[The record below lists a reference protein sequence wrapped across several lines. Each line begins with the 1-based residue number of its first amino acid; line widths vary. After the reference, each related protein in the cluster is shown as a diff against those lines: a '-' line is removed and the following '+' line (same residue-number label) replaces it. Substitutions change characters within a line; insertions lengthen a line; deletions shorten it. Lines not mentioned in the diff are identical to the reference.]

1 MACPPALSR
10 DLPIAAPIARRY
22 RADKVRS
29 PVDVSQIPD
38 RPTPPHP
45 NPPHAW
51 GGAQLTRHASDRGGV
66 QQVRAAPFSPL
77 PPRGGGREGGASRA
91 AMRRPSS
98 VEIAIAPRFV
108 RTRGFHAALRH
119 KICISVFRRAA
130 AHVGK
135 SSGSQ
140 PALTSSGAS
149 NQKLSVKTKNCPAG
163 IWNGRQTVKQ
173 ITQCVNNRAGME
185 AAFPNRPRRGD

>member
-1 MACPPALSR
+1 MACPPVLSR
-10 DLPIAAPIARRY
+10 DLPIAAPIARRC

-29 PVDVSQIPD
+29 SVDVSQIPD
-38 RPTPPHP
+38 RPTPPYP
-45 NPPHAW
+45 NPPHTW
-51 GGAQLTRHASDRGGV
+51 GGAQLTRHASDRGGRPASSR
-66 QQVRAAPFSPL
+66 RAVLTFPTAW
-77 PPRGGGREGGASRA
+77 GRPGRGASRA

-98 VEIAIAPRFV
+98 VEIAIAPVLCGPAVSIRRFG
-108 RTRGFHAALRH
+108 TRFACQFSG
-119 KICISVFRRAA
+119 AA
-130 AHVGK
+130 AHVGR

>member
-1 MACPPALSR
+1 MMFPKFLT
-10 DLPIAAPIARRY
+10 ARLL
-22 RADKVRS
+22 
-29 PVDVSQIPD
+29 
-38 RPTPPHP
+38 PTPTLPMY
-45 NPPHAW
+45 
-51 GGAQLTRHASDRGGV
+51 GEGAQLTRHASAVVCGNRN
-66 QQVRAAPFSPL
+66 S
-77 PPRGGGREGGASRA
+77 
-91 AMRRPSS
+91 
-98 VEIAIAPRFV
+98 PRFA

-130 AHVGK
+130 AHVGR

-163 IWNGRQTVKQ
+163 LWNGRQTVKQ